1 MSSFPLANELQKE
14 QEKLPFPP
22 EIIAEIFFHCLPF
35 EFTIPDPTTAPLVLC
50 GICHQ
55 YREIALST
63 PALWSSLSLDVSR
76 MARSKA
82 YLELLHKWIA
92 RAGNT
97 PLSLS
102 FQENYTSQ
110 TFQRGVIPDN
120 SSAIESLI
128 STAVAL
134 SGQWRNIE
142 IKVFVRDDINALLLP
157 IKGTLPLLEKLIVV
171 YNKTPDPPTSIA
183 SAPNLR
189 CVSARYHPQ
198 MRLPWHQLTTF
209 HCDSGLD
216 AASALNVLRDSPN
229 MLDAAFTLNDMGTPT
244 SALSLATLRHARLEC
259 LTLGGFAGFQEDLA
273 IFRYLETPSVK
284 TLRVLFQDTVFTIF
298 RPLDISPFLSFLSQP
313 SLRLHTLILSHL
325 PATPVD
331 LIACSRATLFLVHL
345 KVRLALHTVLP
356 STDET
361 RAQMDTMFGQLT
373 RQSDFLP
380 HLESLHLV
388 FPGNSC
394 DNAITPSV
402 VIEMLCWRWAG
413 TGTAQLLSFRLA
425 HETDYKIES
434 DAVIN
439 SHPESRR
446 LEDEGMDL
454 YVGVANT
461 TTDSDSFW
469 EY

>member
-1 MSSFPLANELQKE
+1 MSSLANELQK
-14 QEKLPFPP
+14 QHTAGEKLPFPP

-50 GICHQ
+50 GICHH

-92 RAGNT
+92 RARNT

-110 TFQRGVIPDN
+110 TFQRGVIPNN

-142 IKVFVRDDINALLLP
+142 IKLEIFVRDDISGLLLP
-157 IKGTLPLLEKLIVV
+157 IKGTLPLLEKLIIV
-171 YNKTPDPPTSIA
+171 YNKTPDPHISIA
-183 SAPNLR
+183 GAPNLR
-189 CVSARYHPQ
+189 CVSARYHPR
-198 MRLPWHQLTTF
+198 MRLPWHQLMTF
-209 HCDSGLD
+209 HCDTGLD
-216 AASALNVLRDSPN
+216 AASALKVLRDSPN
-229 MLDAAFTLNDMGTPT
+229 MLDAALTSHDMGTPT

-259 LTLGGFAGFQEDLA
+259 LTLGGFTGLQEDFA
-273 IFRYLETPSVK
+273 IFRYLETPSLK
-284 TLRVLFQDTVFTIF
+284 MLRVLFQDTVF
-298 RPLDISPFLSFLSQP
+298 RPRDVSPFLAFLSQP

-331 LIACSRATLFLVHL
+331 LIACSRATPLLVHL
-345 KVRLALHTVLP
+345 KVKLTLHTALP
-356 STDET
+356 STDEM

-402 VIEMLCWRWAG
+402 LIEMLCWRWAG

-425 HETDYKIES
+425 HGTYYKIES

-439 SHPESRR
+439 SHPEFRR

-461 TTDSDSFW
+461 TTDSFW
-469 EY
+469 RY